1 MIILSRYYQ
10 EMKTHHET
18 GPNRDP
24 QNQVREI
31 LYRISRITASE
42 DWAGDINP
50 TQRAALSYLARAN
63 RFSRSPSQVADYLE
77 ATRGTVSQTLK
88 ALARKDLIEEQR
100 SEQDKRSIS
109 YAVTDEGHAT
119 LNFRTAIDQAVGHL
133 TQEQA
138 DDLALALTHLMSDVL
153 QARGGRSFGVCGTCR
168 HHQTNPSGA
177 YCVLLQEALV
187 PAETEQICHE
197 HAVPA

>member
-1 MIILSRYYQ
+1 
-10 EMKTHHET
+10 MKTHHQI
-18 GPNRDP
+18 GSDRDP

-31 LYRISRITASE
+31 LDRISRIAASE
-42 DWAGDINP
+42 DWTGDINP

-88 ALARKDLIEEQR
+88 ALARKNLIEEQR

-109 YAVTDEGHAT
+109 YVVTDEGHTA
-119 LNFRTAIDQAVGHL
+119 LNFTTAIDQAVGHL
-133 TQEQA
+133 TQGQA

-153 QARGGRSFGVCGTCR
+153 QARGGRSFGACRTCR

-177 YCVLLQEALV
+177 YCALLQEALE
-187 PAETEQICHE
+187 PTETEQICHE

>member
-1 MIILSRYYQ
+1 
-10 EMKTHHET
+10 MKTHHQI
-18 GPNRDP
+18 GSDRDP

-31 LYRISRITASE
+31 LDRISRIAASE
-42 DWAGDINP
+42 DWTGDINP

-88 ALARKDLIEEQR
+88 ALARKNLIEEQR

-109 YAVTDEGHAT
+109 YVVTDEGHTA
-119 LNFRTAIDQAVGHL
+119 LNFTTAIDQAVGHL
-133 TQEQA
+133 TQGQA

-153 QARGGRSFGVCGTCR
+153 QARGGRSFGACRTCR
-168 HHQTNPSGA
+168 HHRANPSGQTNPSGA
-177 YCVLLQEALV
+177 YCALLQEALY